1 MAKRESTG
9 LLLYEHED
17 GVLRVLLVHPGG
29 PFFSNKDEDWSIPKG
44 VPDHGEDLLACAL
57 REFAEETGH
66 EPAASEYL
74 PLGSI
79 TQKGGKEVTAWAFAG
94 KWYPGK
100 FHSNTFSME
109 WPPRSG
115 NIREFPEI
123 DRAELFDMDE
133 AKAVIKEAQIPFLE
147 KLERHLKL

>member
-1 MAKRESTG
+1 MANKESTG
-9 LLLYEHED
+9 LLLYELED
-17 GVLRVLLVHPGG
+17 GILRVLLVHPGG
-29 PFFSNKDEDWSIPKG
+29 PYFSNKDDDWSIPKG
-44 VPDHGEDLLACAL
+44 VPAQGEDKLACAV
-57 REFAEETGH
+57 REFEEETGH
-66 EPAASEYL
+66 EPATDEFL

-79 TQKGGKEVTAWAFAG
+79 TQKGGKEVTVWAFAG

-123 DRAELFDMDE
+123 DRAELFKM
-133 AKAVIKEAQIPFLE
+133 AKAKKVIKEAQIPLLE
-147 KLERHLKL
+147 KLEQHLKL